1 MVNITTISTP
11 ELTDKR
17 SEYLGEKEILIIEA
31 IVVGIVLTIITIT
44 LILCRIRRNQQLS
57 QQLLQLTQPTPLFYR
72 RVDIIRIL
80 NTNL

>member
-11 ELTDKR
+11 ISIDKR
-17 SEYLGEKEILIIEA
+17 SEPLGEKEILIIEA
-31 IVVGIVLTIITIT
+31 IVVGIVLTIIIII
-44 LILCRIRRNQQLS
+44 LILCKMRRNHQLS

-72 RVDIIRIL
+72 RVDILRVF